1 MKKTI
6 MLIAETCQDGVGRHV
21 SDLVMNL
28 DKKKYNII
36 VVHGTGRVDQNF
48 RTMQNRMSENVKFL
62 AVPSMVRNIHP
73 IQDMKAFLHVNKLI
87 CHYRPT
93 IVHCHSSKAGVIGR
107 LIGSSKSYVKK
118 IIYTPHAYAI
128 QNMQLSSVKHS
139 VYLLI
144 ERWLGHKKKVLTIN
158 VSNGER
164 QFALDHKLCKENSAV
179 IYNAVE
185 DMPDISVDGITGI
198 RGELKVPENHKLVI
212 CAARLYHQKNPQ
224 LFCDI
229 AERAAKQ
236 HSDVHFIWVGEGE
249 MLEAMRS
256 RVSKME
262 GLSDRIQFVGYRQD
276 VHPLMCASDIFLS
289 TSRYEGLPYTL
300 IEACRA
306 SLPMI
311 AADIVGNSEVV
322 TDGIN
327 GHLFNLDEGAD
338 AAKELLD
345 ELLEDEVLRDKMA
358 QEARNVYEE
367 HFQIQAMVEL
377 TEAIYE
383 RESL

>member
-93 IVHCHSSKAGVIGR
+93 IIHCHSSKAGVIGR

-185 DMPDISVDGITGI
+185 DMPAISVDGITGI

-229 AERAAKQ
+229 AERAAMQ
-236 HSDVHFIWVGEGE
+236 HSDAHFIWVGEGE

-256 RVSKME
+256 RVGEME

-377 TEAIYE
+377 TEGIYE